1 MQNAVRSAF
10 GVAAEMGQEGFYRH
24 RLELTLGILFPQRD
38 ITIVTVRTY
47 LVNAE
52 NASVQEEMG

>member
-1 MQNAVRSAF
+1 
-10 GVAAEMGQEGFYRH
+10 MGQEGFYRH